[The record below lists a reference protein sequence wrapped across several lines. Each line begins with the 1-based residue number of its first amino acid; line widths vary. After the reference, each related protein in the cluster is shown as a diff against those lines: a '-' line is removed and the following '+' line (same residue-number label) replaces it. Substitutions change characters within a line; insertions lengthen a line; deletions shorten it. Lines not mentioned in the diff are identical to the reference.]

1 VEIAMR
7 HVLLLTLLMS
17 VAIGQAPAKA
27 ADAANG
33 AIVFKK
39 CALCHV
45 IEAGKKP
52 GLGPNLSGVVGRKA
66 ATTTDFTY
74 STAMKASGL
83 TWTPDKLDAY
93 ITKPSALVKGT
104 KMVYSGLQNPKDRAD
119 LIAFLKSK
127 K

>member
-1 VEIAMR
+1 MR
-7 HVLLLTLLMS
+7 HLLLLTLLMS
-17 VAIGQAPAKA
+17 VAVGQTPAKA

-33 AIVFKK
+33 AVVFKK

-52 GLGPNLSGVVGRKA
+52 GLGPNLFGVVGRKA
-66 ATTTDFTY
+66 AATNFTY